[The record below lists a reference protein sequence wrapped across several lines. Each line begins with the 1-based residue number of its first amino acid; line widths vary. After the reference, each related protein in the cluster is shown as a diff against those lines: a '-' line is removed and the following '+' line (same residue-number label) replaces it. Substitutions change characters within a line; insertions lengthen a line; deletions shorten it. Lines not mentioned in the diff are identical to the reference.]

1 MKMTSISIVIPVYK
15 CSHSIYELTARLTA
29 SVSCITDDFEII
41 YVNDASPENDW
52 EKIVFLSEKDMRIKG
67 LNLSRNFGQHYAI
80 TAGLARSQG
89 DWIVIM
95 DGDLQDR
102 PEEIINLYS
111 KVQEGFDIVFAQRI
125 DRKDTFVKR
134 TGSFVFYKIFS
145 YFTDTQQDPSVANFG
160 IYRRA
165 VINAVLLMHDNVKF
179 LPTMLHWVGF
189 NKTMLPVQHERR
201 SLGKSSYSLKKLF
214 SLAFDNL
221 IAFSNK
227 PLRLVV
233 KFGFVIVLLSL
244 LLALYFLLKYFK
256 GDVSVLGYS
265 SVIISIWFLSG
276 VIIMTLGIVGIYI
289 GKIYEKVKERPS
301 YIVKEEVNV

>member
-1 MKMTSISIVIPVYK
+1 MKMTSISVVIPVYK
-15 CSHSIYELTARLTA
+15 CSHSIYELTARLAA
-29 SVSCITDDFEII
+29 SISCITDDFEII
-41 YVNDASPENDW
+41 YVNDDSPDDDW

-102 PEEIINLYS
+102 PEEIINLY
-111 KVQEGFDIVFAQRI
+111 KKAQEGFDIVFAQRI
-125 DRKDTFVKR
+125 DRKDTFLKR
-134 TGSFVFYKIFS
+134 ASSLVFYKIFS

-160 IYRRA
+160 IYSRA

-189 NKTMLPVQHERR
+189 SKTMLPVQHERR

-214 SLAFDNL
+214 GLAFDNL

-233 KFGFVIVLLSL
+233 KFGFIIVLLSL
-244 LLALYFLLKYFK
+244 LLAFYFLIKYFK

-265 SVIISIWFLSG
+265 SIIISIWFLSG
-276 VIIMTLGIVGIYI
+276 VIIMILGIVGIYI
-289 GKIYEKVKERPS
+289 GKTYEKVKGRPD
-301 YIVKEEVNV
+301 YIIREKVNF